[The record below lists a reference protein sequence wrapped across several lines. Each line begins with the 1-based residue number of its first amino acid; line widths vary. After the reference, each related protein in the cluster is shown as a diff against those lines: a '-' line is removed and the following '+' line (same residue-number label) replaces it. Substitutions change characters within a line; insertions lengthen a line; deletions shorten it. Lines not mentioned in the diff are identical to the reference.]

1 MLEAVAVEIPNTGGS
16 GVVVLRVPAS
26 RRKPHRLQSN
36 REVYIRRE
44 DESVKIGMRQIQELA
59 IQSVAEA
66 LEPCRE
72 CGACISIEA
81 QTCPHCGAPHPTKD
95 KSAAPDP
102 TNAWDRP
109 THGTRP
115 RTKARRWITWD
126 RTKDKSAA
134 PDPTNAWDRPTH
146 GTRPRTKARHW
157 ITWDRT
163 DKSAAPDPTN
173 TWDPTKDKS
182 AAPDPIKGKA
192 SWWMSAGIIFSL
204 AVVAII
210 VGWSLRSAPPV
221 PPVPHKEET
230 IDIDAIIHSL
240 PYLNSQGNEYLANK
254 QYDLAI
260 QKFDEAISLGDTKLY
275 DSRGMAWLAKHEYE
289 RAIADFTQ
297 AAKIEHGNY
306 LIYIHR
312 AEANEQKGDRDD
324 AIADYRRALGFAPE
338 KTISDQIKATLKRL
352 DAKR

>member
-115 RTKARRWITWD
+115 RTKAR
-126 RTKDKSAA
+126 
-134 PDPTNAWDRPTH
+134 
-146 GTRPRTKARHW
+146 HW

-163 DKSAAPDPTN
+163 
-173 TWDPTKDKS
+173 DKS